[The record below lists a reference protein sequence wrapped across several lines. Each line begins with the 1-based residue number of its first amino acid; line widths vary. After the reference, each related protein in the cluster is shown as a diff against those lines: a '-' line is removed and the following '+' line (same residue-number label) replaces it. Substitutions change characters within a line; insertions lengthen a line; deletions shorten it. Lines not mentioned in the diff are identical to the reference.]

1 MVNIYTSLLVWTIS
15 PQISKELLRVAL
27 GDIAH
32 RFVGGNTL
40 SCSLFDTVSHS
51 TSWYYYREPGA
62 DKSTVS

>member
-51 TSWYYYREPGA
+51 TSWYY
-62 DKSTVS
+62 